1 MSVARWLAALA
12 LLLAPASVRADE
24 EPAPAGPANPPPL
37 RRGLVDGVFVDEYFG
52 LRYACEG
59 LKKGLGFGGTN
70 TLFTGVCGDG
80 VEVEI
85 LIEEGATDADPAAA
99 LAAFKE
105 AARKEGRRLL
115 DLEEGAEPRPWVTHV
130 QETLSGYRRHHGHAW
145 YARGP
150 QLFVLHAFVREQD
163 ETSGARLRAHLH
175 RLEVGPPN
183 DSWFLVHLAAVRAP
197 RDPRS
202 AAARLEAGIGYANNE
217 RYKNVPLG
225 LRLMAEGL
233 AGLRP
238 GELTPEAHFRGAQA
252 LGLAQLTSGA
262 REASIETWKRAIELA
277 EKTAQPAALGANA
290 WYNLAC
296 AYALLARLDEA
307 FDALGRAFACPDAA
321 TATQLKA
328 HANSDP
334 DLEALRKDE
343 RWAKVTGQGG

>member
-1 MSVARWLAALA
+1 MTAARWLAALA
-12 LLLAPASVRADE
+12 FLLVSTPARADD
-24 EPAPAGPANPPPL
+24 EPAPAGSADPPAL
-37 RRGLVDGVFVDEYFG
+37 RRGLADGVFVDEYFG

-59 LKKGLGFGGTN
+59 LKKSLGFGGTN
-70 TLFTGVCGDG
+70 TLFTGACGDG

-85 LIEEGATDADPAAA
+85 LIEEGAADADPAAQ

-115 DLEEGAEPRPWVTHV
+115 DLEEGTEPRPWATHV

-150 QLFVLHAFVREQD
+150 HVFVVHAFVREQD
-163 ETSGARLRAHLH
+163 ETSGARLRACLH

-183 DSWFLVHLAAVRAP
+183 DSWFLVHLAAVRGP

-202 AAARLEAGIGYANNE
+202 AAARLEAGIGYANND
-217 RYKNVPLG
+217 RHKNVPLG

-233 AGLRP
+233 AALKP

-262 REASIETWKRAIELA
+262 REESVATWKLAIELA

-307 FDALGRAFACPDAA
+307 FEALGRAFACPDAP
-321 TATQLKA
+321 TAAQLKS
-328 HANSDP
+328 HAQSDP

-343 RWAKVTGQGG
+343 RWAQVTGKGG